1 MPMSKIERRRVQL
14 QAYSNA
20 INEIDGRLGF
30 ELDYYIN
37 STDEQITD
45 EQWHKAK
52 IRCDVYINIIK
63 ALENMALPD
72 GERDY

>member
-37 STDEQITD
+37 STDEEIIE
-45 EQWHKAK
+45 EQRHKAK
-52 IRCDVYINIIK
+52 IRCDVYIAIIK
-63 ALENMALPD
+63 ALEKMALPN
-72 GERDY
+72 GETDY